1 MSALPIPLTVI
12 SSTSNQYLW
21 GQIGIGNNV
30 LTQQPK
36 NPGYWILVLDRHTLN
51 VVFNQFQEA
60 PNVAPNLGNYN
71 STDYI
76 LVLGTIGVGLNNQ
89 PQGEFFTF
97 LDLNGGGRELRRVN
111 QVATQFNC
119 GSLGTFGY
127 ALVGILGNQDMPGFE
142 GSQITAG
149 IDLAPILT
157 VQLLPNDINGT
168 TFYTPV
174 SLNDA

>member
-1 MSALPIPLTVI
+1 MNALPVPLTVI

-21 GQIGIGNNV
+21 GQIGIGNNI

-36 NPGYWILVLDRHTLN
+36 NPGYWILVLDRRTLE
-51 VVFNQFQEA
+51 VVVNQFQEA
-60 PNVAPNLGNYN
+60 PNVDPNLGNYN
-71 STDYI
+71 SIDYI

-89 PQGEFFTF
+89 PQGAFFTF

-127 ALVGILGNQDMPGFE
+127 ALVGILGDRNVQGFE
-142 GSQITAG
+142 DSQITAG
-149 IDLAPILT
+149 VNLAPILT
-157 VQLLPNDINGT
+157 VQLMPTDVNGAPY
-168 TFYTPV
+168 YTPV
-174 SLNDA
+174 SLSDA